1 MERFPFINEKGH
13 IISIVGAGG
22 KTTLMYR
29 LAECF
34 AGQGMRVLVT
44 TTTHIFKPEGDK
56 WAKNRK
62 ELQILWSQGMYAVMG
77 KACGGGKLEGLPEQE
92 LVEYMQDADIVLIE
106 ADGAKGMPCKVPAEH
121 EPVIWETSDIVIGV
135 MGMSALGKPLQ
146 EVCFRKKEAKEL
158 LGVSETEQMSVE
170 LMAEILASDRGTRKN
185 VGDREFYVVLNQ
197 CDCEERV
204 REGEKIRHL
213 LKEQKIQ
220 GVVLTSLKEEGA

>member
-1 MERFPFINEKGH
+1 
-13 IISIVGAGG
+13 
-22 KTTLMYR
+22 
-29 LAECF
+29 
-34 AGQGMRVLVT
+34 
-44 TTTHIFKPEGDK
+44 
-56 WAKNRK
+56 
-62 ELQILWSQGMYAVMG
+62 MYAVMG